1 MKNWIK
7 LSREI
12 FLNKTRKAEH
22 ANIVFS
28 KEEYAKISSS
38 KAAYAKTIIPI
49 LTNKDDNIYK

>member
-1 MKNWIK
+1 MPNT
-7 LSREI
+7 S
-12 FLNKTRKAEH
+12 KAEH

-28 KEEYAKISSS
+28 KGEYAKISSS